1 LKDWYKNI
9 TVLFKQMRLSRN
21 TLIAVGAI
29 IIYIAFFSNP
39 PPSHI
44 QNFLESPVGHMVM
57 LLLILYTAA
66 YQSLIVAV
74 FLGIAYIMTARR
86 VTEYMDEKQ
95 QSPEGKE
102 TPAQPKSE
110 GVPPPSVTG
119 AMKDLLKKGDTRL
132 PQSQGKN
139 VSEKPAENSEPKPST
154 NTQIKESFTQSFS
167 SF

>member
-1 LKDWYKNI
+1 
-9 TVLFKQMRLSRN
+9 MRLSRN

-29 IIYIAFFSNP
+29 IVYIAFFSNP

-44 QNFLESPVGHMVM
+44 QNFLESPIGHMVM

-95 QSPEGKE
+95 QDPEGKE
-102 TPAQPKSE
+102 TPAQPTSE
-110 GVPPPSVTG
+110 GVPPPAVTG
-119 AMKDLLKKGDTRL
+119 ALKDLLKKGDTRL

-139 VSEKPAENSEPKPST
+139 VTEKPEESTEPKPAT
-154 NTQIKESFTQSFS
+154 NTQVKESFTQSFS

>member
-1 LKDWYKNI
+1 
-9 TVLFKQMRLSRN
+9 MRLSRN

-57 LLLILYTAA
+57 LLLILYTAT
-66 YQSLIVAV
+66 YQSLIVAI

-95 QSPEGKE
+95 QNPEGKE

-119 AMKDLLKKGDTRL
+119 AMADLLKKGDTRL

-139 VSEKPAENSEPKPST
+139 VTEKPEEKIEPKPSS
-154 NTQIKESFTQSFS
+154 NTQVKESFTQAFS